1 MAKEYYAYQPTDP
14 QFELNWAE
22 IGSNLINIINDKQR
36 RDEGLASEINKQTRE
51 FIKQAE
57 DIPQGESTTIREFG
71 LQFSNDLVET
81 IRLQNQMLKNGDIGV
96 KDFLRVRQNSV
107 DGTDQAFSLLQQYQ
121 DVFKKKMDRFKSTDP
136 DNKSQYLEVWAMEN
150 VEGFSNFN
158 TSQLG
163 IDPRTGKVFA
173 AKKVLNP
180 KTGLMELS
188 KDPNDRRAVS
198 ALSGQLNGEFDYYNV
213 EAQTGKWVE
222 GVGEWSNIIRDI
234 GSRTKAGTIVS
245 VLNPMEKLMK
255 VDGSGK
261 RIVDIDRARAL
272 GVPESDLEAMN
283 LYLQAED
290 DWIEGQSAN
299 PFSVSSVLTNNA
311 NIAPNGKEYTYTFDK
326 KDAAANPE
334 KILLEPTTL
343 TPIFDKE
350 MNPNAEEQKEVYRQ
364 QMRNAI
370 RNKHNV
376 TEKTMT
382 VNDWKEESQASLSR
396 RDSDNK
402 KQDVI
407 SNIAKFYYGDK
418 TEGEEAASFI
428 RGINPNIDTIDRN
441 GSSVVVTYLDG
452 RPDEELKFKTDDG
465 TLLSQEEWVVANANF
480 LLGEDDRIPDVN
492 KVFKRSE
499 ADLDRQFNEETSV
512 YSSGIKVETE
522 PIDEAFK
529 REVELSIPLDAF
541 VPEKS
546 STTISN
552 LRGIFAT
559 TPGLT
564 GLKVYQ
570 GTFSDIVLI
579 DDEDGNR
586 LEELSVDD
594 DNISENTLK
603 DYIQRIAKLANARAS
618 IEEKALSTKG
628 KRKTTRKTSER
639 RPDRSGPAA
648 GGTPT
653 SGGTNSKFPRP
664 KN

>member
-1 MAKEYYAYQPTDP
+1 MAQTYYAYQPTDP

-22 IGSNLINIINDKQR
+22 VGSNLINIIDDKKR
-36 RDEGLASEINKQTRE
+36 RDEELASEINKQTRE

-96 KDFLRVRQNSV
+96 KDFLRVRQNSQ
-107 DGTDQAFSLLQQYQ
+107 DGTDQAFTLIQQYQ
-121 DVFKKKMDRFKSTDP
+121 DVFKKKMERFKSTDP
-136 DNKSQYLEVWAMEN
+136 NNKSQYLEVWAMEN

-180 KTGLMELS
+180 ETGLMELS

-198 ALSGQLNGEFDYYNV
+198 ALAGQLNGEFDYYNI
-213 EAQTGKWVE
+213 EAETAQWVD
-222 GVGEWSNIIRDI
+222 GVGQWSQIIRDI
-234 GSRTKAGTIVS
+234 GSRTEAGTIVS

-261 RIVDIDRARAL
+261 RVVDIDRARAL

-290 DWIEGQSAN
+290 DWITGQSAN

-343 TPIFDKE
+343 TPIFDKNI
-350 MNPNAEEQKEVYRQ
+350 NPNAEEQEEVYRQ

-382 VNDWKEESQASLSR
+382 VNDWREESKAASDR
-396 RDSDNK
+396 RTGESK
-402 KQDVI
+402 KQDVV
-407 SNIAKFYYGDK
+407 SNIAKIYYGNQ
-418 TEGEEAASFI
+418 TELEEAVKFM
-428 RGINPNIDTIDRN
+428 RGINPNVDTIDRT
-441 GSSVVVTYLDG
+441 GDSVIVTYLDG
-452 RPDEELKFKTDDG
+452 RPDEELDFKADDG
-465 TLLSQEEWVVANANF
+465 TLLSQEEWVTASTNF
-480 LLGEDDRIPDVN
+480 LLGDKDKITDVD
-492 KVFKRSE
+492 KVFKRSGV
-499 ADLDRQFNEETSV
+499 DLNRPFNEESS
-512 YSSGIKVETE
+512 YFSSGVKVTTE
-522 PIDEAFK
+522 PIDEAFT
-529 REVELSIPLDAF
+529 REVALNIPVDAF
-541 VPEKS
+541 VPEES

-552 LRGIFAT
+552 LRGIFST
-559 TPGLT
+559 TPGLM
-564 GLKVYQ
+564 GLKLYQ
-570 GTFSDIVLI
+570 GLYSDVILI

-594 DNISENTLK
+594 ENIGEDTIK
-603 DYIQRIAKLANARAS
+603 DYIERIAKLANARAS

-628 KRKTTRKTSER
+628 KRKTTRETSQR
-639 RPDRSGPAA
+639 RPDRVGASTA
-648 GGTPT
+648 GGA
-653 SGGTNSKFPRP
+653 GTAPRL
-664 KN
+664 K